1 MSGLD
6 VVYARSDRMVGR
18 RIAGEYVLVPLGG
31 KGVDLD
37 AILNLNSVGAFIWEQ
52 VGGAA
57 SRSWRRCWTDS
68 RWNASR
74 PSGTTSV
81 SWTLFERPAP
91 WLRFGLRIRPGGLS

>member
-52 VGGAA
+52 LDGRRSGVEIVAAMLDRFEVERLEAERDYLGFLDSLREAGAVA
-57 SRSWRRCWTDS
+57 
-68 RWNASR
+68 AVR
-74 PSGTTSV
+74 P
-81 SWTLFERPAP
+81 
-91 WLRFGLRIRPGGLS
+91 

>member
-37 AILNLNSVGAFIWEQ
+37 AILNLNAMGAFIWERLDGRRSG
-52 VGGAA
+52 VDIVSAILDRFDVERREAERDYLGFMESLREARAA
-57 SRSWRRCWTDS
+57 LRV
-68 RWNASR
+68 R
-74 PSGTTSV
+74 P
-81 SWTLFERPAP
+81 
-91 WLRFGLRIRPGGLS
+91 